1 MSMVGSAMEGVAA
14 IGEGQSARAQ
24 AVARKDELGREAQLQ
39 TIAASESQGN
49 RIMDLNRTLGN
60 VQAFIGNRGL
70 NPDSPSAMAIE
81 SGVQRVAGQ
90 DMQRTAFNARQQ
102 ASSLNLAGRAA
113 AMAGE
118 AAANAGYLKGI
129 GSFFKAAGSMGMGG
143 GGGGGGGSGD
153 S

>member
-1 MSMVGSAMEGVAA
+1 MSMVGDTLQGVAA
-14 IGEGQSARAQ
+14 IGEGGAARAA

-39 TIAASESQGN
+39 TIAAQESQAT
-49 RIMDLNRTLGN
+49 MLQDLQRTTGGI
-60 VQAFIGNRGL
+60 AAIASARGL

-81 SGVQRVAGQ
+81 GGAQRLYGQ
-90 DMQRTAFNARQQ
+90 NIQRTAFNARQQ

-118 AAANAGYLKGI
+118 AAATSGYLKGF
-129 GSFFKAAGSMGMGG
+129 GSFFKAASEASSAY
-143 GGGGGGGSGD
+143 GGGGGSGA